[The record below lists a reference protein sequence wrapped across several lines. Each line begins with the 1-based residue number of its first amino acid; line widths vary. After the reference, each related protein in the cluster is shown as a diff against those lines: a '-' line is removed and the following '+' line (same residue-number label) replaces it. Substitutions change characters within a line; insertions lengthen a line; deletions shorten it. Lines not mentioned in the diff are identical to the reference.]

1 MMLLLQDMRWARSE
15 KKISCLYCEGFTN
28 TVTAMQE
35 GCAGCQA
42 VLQGGREV
50 QSVPVGP
57 MAASPE
63 DPMLQKLLA
72 SAVPGWCGTKELR
85 GMGSCSHTHARQ

>member
-1 MMLLLQDMRWARSE
+1 MLGVRLHS
-15 KKISCLYCEGFTN
+15 
-28 TVTAMQE
+28 
-35 GCAGCQA
+35 
-42 VLQGGREV
+42 READRT

-72 SAVPGWCGTKELR
+72 SAVPGVVQSKGVEGNGELQPRPHRAVACG
-85 GMGSCSHTHARQ
+85 ARSVLDGKGTENFSASLSLPQQI

>member
-1 MMLLLQDMRWARSE
+1 MLGVRLCS
-15 KKISCLYCEGFTN
+15 
-28 TVTAMQE
+28 
-35 GCAGCQA
+35 
-42 VLQGGREV
+42 READRV

-72 SAVPGWCGTKELR
+72 SAVPAWCGTKELR
-85 GMGSCSHTHARQ
+85 GMGSCSHTHTGQ

>member
-1 MMLLLQDMRWARSE
+1 MLHS
-15 KKISCLYCEGFTN
+15 
-28 TVTAMQE
+28 
-35 GCAGCQA
+35 
-42 VLQGGREV
+42 READRI

-72 SAVPGWCGTKELR
+72 STVQGWYRTKELE
-85 GMGSCSHTHARQ
+85 MGICSHAHAGQ